1 MFGPSLSLGKFF
13 GIPVRIHW
21 TFSLLLLWAAFSNFS
36 LSGSLVVAV
45 ISMVFL
51 AVIFGCVVLHELGH
65 SLTARHFGIGTRS
78 ITLSPLGGIAAL
90 EGNPKTWKEEF
101 WITVAGPA
109 VNAVIALL
117 MIPVVIVVA
126 PLSPVLAEPFTTVG
140 SFVLMILVANLMLVF
155 FNLIPAFPM
164 DGGRIFRSLL
174 WTQMDRARA
183 TNIAARTGQAFAVML
198 GVFGL
203 FFSPVLAFIS
213 IFVFFA
219 AGVERRSVMM
229 EESLTGMTVHDAMRN
244 SFLTVNDHASVYEAL
259 DLALRSGQ
267 ESFPVMRG
275 ETLVGMVDLPKL
287 VEARQRG
294 FGHHPVAKILDT
306 NISPLSPG
314 DGLMKALQAMQKS
327 GRETL
332 PVTLGSRL
340 VGMLPRGSILSMQ
353 MFRGA

>member
-21 TFSLLLLWAAFSNFS
+21 TFGLLLLWAAFSNFS
-36 LSGSLVVAV
+36 LSGSLTVALV
-45 ISMVFL
+45 SILFL

-65 SLTARHFGIGTRS
+65 SLTARRYGIGTKS

-90 EGNPKTWKEEF
+90 DGSPRHWKEEF

-117 MIPVVIVVA
+117 SLPLVIVVA
-126 PLSPVLAEPFTTVG
+126 QFSPVFAEPFTTLG
-140 SFVLMILVANLMLVF
+140 SFVFMVMVANLILVV

-174 WTQMDRARA
+174 WTQMNRARA
-183 TNIAARTGQAFAVML
+183 TDIAARTGQVFAVML

-203 FFSPVLAFIS
+203 FFSPVLVFIA
-213 IFVFFA
+213 IFVFLA
-219 AGVERRSVMM
+219 AGVERRSVTL
-229 EESLTGMTVHDAMRN
+229 EESLSGMTVHDAMRN
-244 SFLTVNDHASVYEAL
+244 SFLTVNHLAPANEVLEM
-259 DLALRSGQ
+259 ALRSGQ
-267 ESFPVMRG
+267 ESFPVMQNG
-275 ETLVGMVDLPKL
+275 SLVGMIDLPTL
-287 VEARQRG
+287 IEARSRKQDYR
-294 FGHHPVAKILDT
+294 PVAEFLDP
-306 NISPLSPG
+306 NVSPLSPN
-314 DGLMKALQAMQKS
+314 DGLMQALQAMQLT

-340 VGMLPRGSILSMQ
+340 VGMLPRGSILAIPA
-353 MFRGA
+353 FRGA